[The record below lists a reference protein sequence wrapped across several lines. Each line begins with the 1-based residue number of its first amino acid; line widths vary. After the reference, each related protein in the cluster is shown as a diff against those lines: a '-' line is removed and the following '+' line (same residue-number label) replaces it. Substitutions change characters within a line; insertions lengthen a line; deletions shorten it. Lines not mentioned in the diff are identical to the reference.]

1 MSGGNV
7 PVISINKID
16 WFRILADLS
25 RKGYSLQGI
34 AEELDVVAS
43 TLVGWKKGASP
54 RHHTGEALIE
64 MWCCV
69 TGRTRQDVPREK
81 VMQKFILH
89 PASHSGRHSEK

>member
-1 MSGGNV
+1 M

-34 AEELDVVAS
+34 ADELDVVAS
-43 TLVGWKKGASP
+43 TLIGWKKGASP

-64 MWCCV
+64 MWCRV
-69 TGRTRQDVPREK
+69 TGSTRKEVPREK
-81 VMQKFILH
+81 VTQKFILH
-89 PASHSGRHSEK
+89 PARHACSHSEK